1 MTALEFATIAESVE
15 ARLEIKRS
23 VFIARLTPV
32 KSREAAGEVIATMRK
47 EHWDARHHCTAMV
60 LGLHAD
66 LQRSNDDGE
75 PAGTAGLPMLEVL
88 RKREVTDVVAVV
100 SRWFGGVKLG
110 AGGLVRA
117 YGSAVSAALDQ
128 AAWLDRVA
136 LTRLTI
142 DMSHADAGRVL
153 AALHTWADAHQAI
166 LDEPTYGAVASLGIR
181 VAPEHVDEARAEIA
195 ALTAGNVGVT
205 VGPTEIVDRART

>member
-1 MTALEFATIAESVE
+1 VTAPVFATIAGPVE

-23 VFIARLTPV
+23 VFLARLTPV
-32 KSREAAGEVIATMRK
+32 LSREAAGAVVAAVRK

-117 YGSAVSAALDQ
+117 YGSAVTAALDQ

-142 DMSHADAGRVL
+142 DISHADAGRVL
-153 AALHTWADAHQAI
+153 AALHTWADAHQAV
-166 LDEPTYGAVASLGIR
+166 LDAPTYGAAASLGIR

-195 ALTAGNVGVT
+195 ALTAGDVAFT
-205 VGPTEIVDRART
+205 VGSTEIVDRART